1 MTIDTELLDLAESVG
16 AELHLH
22 ARDLDSDRQVGV
34 HADQPVVLASV
45 FKIPVLVELTRQ
57 IANGQ
62 IDATARVR
70 VPHEQR
76 SQGPTGLS
84 VMQDEVE
91 LSVRDLALS
100 MMTVSDNA
108 ATDVVMD
115 LVGIDQIDKTM
126 RDLGLASVTVPYT
139 CRTLYDQL
147 AADTGVNSA
156 DEFDELLADQQAAR
170 LQRVRG
176 SAVLDP
182 ERTNAGTPA
191 DVTRLLGM
199 IWRDEAGPPE
209 ACAEVRRIMA
219 LQVWPHRLRSGFPDG
234 VKVAGKTGT
243 LPFIRNEAGLVEY
256 PDGGRYAVAVFLRLA
271 VADWTM
277 PDADRAIGTA
287 ARLAVEH
294 LRAGAERPSTAS
306 QRPTGE

>member
-1 MTIDTELLDLAESVG
+1 MANEARGMTLDGALPDLAVSVG
-16 AELHLH
+16 AQLNVH
-22 ARDLDSDRQVGV
+22 ARDLDSDREVGIG
-34 HADQPVVLASV
+34 AEEPVVLASV
-45 FKIPVLVELTRQ
+45 FKVPVLVELTRQ
-57 IANGQ
+57 IAFGE
-62 IDATARVR
+62 IEATARVR
-70 VPHEQR
+70 VPPEQR

-84 VMQDEVE
+84 VMLDEVE

-115 LVGIDQIDKTM
+115 LVGVDRIDKTM
-126 RDLGLASVTVPYT
+126 RELGLDSMTVPYT

-147 AADTGVNSA
+147 AADTGVGSA
-156 DEFDELLADQQAAR
+156 DEFDEVLADQQAAAAM
-170 LQRVRG
+170 LERVRG

-182 ERTNAGTPA
+182 TRTNSATPA

-199 IWRDEAGPPE
+199 IWRDEAGPPQ

-219 LQVWPHRLRSGFPDG
+219 LQVWPHRLRSGFPDE

-243 LPFIRNEAGLVEY
+243 LPFIRNEAGVIEY

-271 VADWTM
+271 AADLSM

-287 ARLAVEH
+287 ARHAVEH
-294 LRAGAERPSTAS
+294 LR
-306 QRPTGE
+306 TGMDG